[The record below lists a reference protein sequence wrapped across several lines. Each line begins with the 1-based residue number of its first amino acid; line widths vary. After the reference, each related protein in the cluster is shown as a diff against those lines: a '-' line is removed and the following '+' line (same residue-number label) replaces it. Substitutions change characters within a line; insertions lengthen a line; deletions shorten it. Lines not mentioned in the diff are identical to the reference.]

1 MADAAHIS
9 LAFETS
15 GRFGSI
21 ALGIDGRFIETA
33 DLPRKRR
40 HNLELMPLVAALF
53 EKHNLKPADLTE
65 LYISQ
70 GPGSFAGLRIAIATS
85 KMLALTNP
93 ALKLVGIPTIEVL
106 AEQYKDAA
114 EHVAVCMNI
123 KRGTMYAGVYRDGQP
138 ILAPNL
144 RPADELLAKTPRPLA
159 IVAEVDTGIE
169 PADGITVLPKESIEA
184 SAATTWHLG
193 QAYASQGKF
202 TPAQDLV
209 PLYIREPEAVTLWN
223 ELGRD

>member
-1 MADAAHIS
+1 MMNSAAS

-21 ALGIDGRFIETA
+21 ALGVDGEFIETA
-33 DLPRKRR
+33 ELPRKKR
-40 HNLELMPLVAALF
+40 HNLELMPAVAALCD
-53 EKHNLKPADLTE
+53 KHQLMPTDLSE
-65 LYISQ
+65 LYISL
-70 GPGSFAGLRIAIATS
+70 GPGSFTGLRIAIATA
-85 KMLALTNP
+85 KMLSLTNP
-93 ALKLVGIPTIEVL
+93 ALRLVGVPTIDVL

-123 KRGTMYAGVYRDGQP
+123 KRGTMYAGVYRGGQP
-138 ILAPNL
+138 VIEPAL
-144 RPADELLAKTPRPLA
+144 RGAEELLEQSPRPLA

-169 PADGITVLPKESIEA
+169 PGDGLSIVDRATIEA
-184 SAATTWHLG
+184 SAAVTWRLG
-193 QAYASQGKF
+193 KTRADEDRF
-202 TPAQDLV
+202 TAPADLL